1 MTEVG
6 TAGQRRGG
14 RLIKIAMPAA
24 ALLATAA
31 GLILSLLAP
40 HFLPSSEYVEFSL
53 LFGYG
58 QLAATLL
65 FEWSRQAGL
74 RYAYGRDNDLADR
87 RRRTLVVFYA
97 VAVMVLAT
105 GGALI
110 LCLPA
115 ASTPFKLGAI
125 IALYAAAQG
134 VFDARQA
141 FARAAGDDSRFTV
154 SLLSRA
160 ILSLAMFA
168 AVALVTRDGIL
179 ATLALAGSYAAATV
193 VTSLRQPW
201 GNPFGRIAPDQLK
214 FLLAFGLTGAAASI
228 VAILAP
234 NIVRSAAV
242 VSVGKA
248 SVGGFLLA
256 LDLSQKGLSAIG
268 MVASLILVQKLN
280 RAVEFETH
288 ESFVAQGRIHISAAF
303 GVLAPA
309 FIGFVAVQEQMAAV
323 LVPSTFRI
331 EYLAWVMPLTLASFL
346 ICVRIYVVDPFF
358 YAHGRSKL
366 VLTGALINIGVL
378 GVTTLV
384 ATTAFKINLVG
395 VVGIYVASAAAAL
408 VVSSVLLIR
417 AIRPVWPLRD
427 LAAIVAGCL
436 VMMAVSLVPTES
448 SLVGLALK
456 TALCGG
462 SYLMVLFLLDGC
474 GLQTISRS
482 LASSVLR
489 RPLRPENR

>member
-1 MTEVG
+1 MTEVV
-6 TAGQRRGG
+6 AGRRRGG
-14 RLIKIAMPAA
+14 RLMKALLPVS

-40 HFLPSSEYVEFSL
+40 HFLPNSAYVEFSL

-74 RYAYGRDNDLADR
+74 RYAYGRDGDLADR

-97 VAVMVLAT
+97 VAVTVLAT
-105 GGALI
+105 GGGLI

-115 ASTPFKLGAI
+115 ASTPFKLGAV

-141 FARAAGDDSRFTV
+141 FARAAGDDGRFTV

-160 ILSLAMFA
+160 ILSLALFA
-168 AVALVTRDGIL
+168 AVALVTRDGVM
-179 ATLALAGSYAAATV
+179 ATLALTGSYVAATL

-201 GNPFGRIAPDQLK
+201 ANPFGRIAPDQLK

-228 VAILAP
+228 VAIMAP

-242 VSVGKA
+242 VSAGDA

-280 RAVEFETH
+280 RAAEFEAH
-288 ESFVAQGRIHISAAF
+288 ERFLTQGRIHIAAAF

-309 FIGFVAVQEQMAAV
+309 FIGFVVVQEQMAAV

-331 EYLAWVMPLTLASFL
+331 DYLAWVMPLTLASFL

-378 GVTTLV
+378 GVATVV
-384 ATTAFKINLVG
+384 ATTTSEIDLME
-395 VVGIYVASAAAAL
+395 VVAIYVASAALAL
-408 VVSSVLLIR
+408 VVSSILLIR

-427 LAAIVAGCL
+427 LAAITAGCL
-436 VMMAVSLVPTES
+436 AMAAASFVPIES
-448 SLVGLALK
+448 SLVGLVLK

-462 SYLMVLFLLDGC
+462 AYLMVLFLLDGC
-474 GLQTISRS
+474 GLQNMGRS

-489 RPLRPENR
+489 RPLRSEDR